1 MTRYGR
7 PIFYDREMF
16 LTICGAHRSTASSGS
31 LRNWE
36 NYKGKRAMPRGSKPG
51 ERRGGRQRGT
61 PNKKT
66 ALRNAALAAA
76 AANPEISPLEFLLGI
91 MRDPNVSSERRIKV
105 AQATL
110 PFVHARLGSA
120 RPGDPAGTAK
130 LIDGTGAFTIDNA
143 EAKALRDDYDRLGE
157 LVRKKCGDPLSA
169 AEVEEESGLRARIY
183 DRARAIG
190 CPTGY
195 GLKQAQKDSNR
206 LHQLY
211 CKRISPPS
219 CGGGALSDAEDAE
232 EAQLRARV
240 AAFDESPQGCARRRI
255 RDIEMQ
261 DFGGGRSAAEQ
272 SELDNL
278 RTLYPDLPLDS
289 DDPLTEAFEA
299 WRRVAAQGKAAASK
313 LDRSRP
319 GLSAIARPLSDDD
332 QP

>member
-1 MTRYGR
+1 MGGR
-7 PIFYDREMF
+7 IFYDREIF
-16 LTICGAHRSTASSGS
+16 ITVAARTDQRHRS
-31 LRNWE
+31 LRNRE

-76 AANPEISPLEFLLGI
+76 AATPLEFLFGI
-91 MRDPNVSSERRIKV
+91 MRDPNASSGLRIKA
-105 AQATL
+105 AQAAL
-110 PFVHARLGSA
+110 PFVHAKPGST

-143 EAKALRDDYDRLGE
+143 EARALRDDYHRLGE
-157 LVRKKCGDPLSA
+157 LVRRKCGDPLNA
-169 AEVEEESGLRARIY
+169 AEVEEESTLRARIEE
-183 DRARAIG
+183 RARAIG
-190 CPTGY
+190 CPAGY

-211 CKRISPPS
+211 CKRISPPT

-240 AAFDESPQGCARRRI
+240 AAFDESAEGCARRRI
-255 RDIEMQ
+255 RDLEMQ
-261 DFGGGRSAAEQ
+261 RGRSAPEQ
-272 SELDNL
+272 SELDKL

-289 DDPLTEAFEA
+289 EDPLTDAFQA
-299 WRRVAAQGKAAASK
+299 WRQVAVEVKPA
-313 LDRSRP
+313 DRSRP
-319 GLSAIARPLSDDD
+319 RLSAIARPLSDDD

>member
-1 MTRYGR
+1 MKKAK
-7 PIFYDREMF
+7 I
-16 LTICGAHRSTASSGS
+16 
-31 LRNWE
+31 
-36 NYKGKRAMPRGSKPG
+36 AMPRGSKPG

-76 AANPEISPLEFLLGI
+76 AANPEISPLEFWLVI
-91 MRDPNVSSERRIKV
+91 MRDPNVSSESRIKV

-110 PFVHARLGSA
+110 PFVYAKPGSA

-130 LIDGTGAFTIDNA
+130 LIDGSSAIGNA
-143 EAKALRDDYDRLGE
+143 VAKALRDDYHRLGE

-169 AEVEEESGLRARIY
+169 AEVEEESRLRARIG

-190 CPTGY
+190 CPAGY

-219 CGGGALSDAEDAE
+219 CGGGALPDAEDTE

-240 AAFDESPQGCARRRI
+240 TAFYESPEGCARERI
-255 RDIEMQ
+255 RHLEMQ
-261 DFGGGRSAAEQ
+261 DFRGGRSAGEQ
-272 SELDNL
+272 NGLDSL
-278 RTLYPDLPLDS
+278 RTLYPDLPLDP
-289 DDPLTEAFEA
+289 DNPLTEAFEA
-299 WRRVAAQGKAAASK
+299 WRGVAAKKCCSIQAG
-313 LDRSRP
+313 
-319 GLSAIARPLSDDD
+319 
-332 QP
+332 

>member
-1 MTRYGR
+1 
-7 PIFYDREMF
+7 
-16 LTICGAHRSTASSGS
+16 
-31 LRNWE
+31 
-36 NYKGKRAMPRGSKPG
+36 MPRGSKPG

-66 ALRNAALAAA
+66 VLRNAALAAA
-76 AANPEISPLEFLLGI
+76 AAKPEISPLEFLLGI
-91 MRDPNVSSERRIKV
+91 MRDPNVSSEWRIKV

-120 RPGDPAGTAK
+120 RPGDPAATAK

-143 EAKALRDDYDRLGE
+143 EAKALRDG
-157 LVRKKCGDPLSA
+157 GDPLSA
-169 AEVEEESGLRARIY
+169 VEVEEESGLRARIY
-183 DRARAIG
+183 DRAGAIG

-211 CKRISPPS
+211 CKRISTPS

-272 SELDNL
+272 SEFDNL

-299 WRRVAAQGKAAASK
+299 WRQVAAQGKAAA
-313 LDRSRP
+313 
-319 GLSAIARPLSDDD
+319 AIARPLSDDD